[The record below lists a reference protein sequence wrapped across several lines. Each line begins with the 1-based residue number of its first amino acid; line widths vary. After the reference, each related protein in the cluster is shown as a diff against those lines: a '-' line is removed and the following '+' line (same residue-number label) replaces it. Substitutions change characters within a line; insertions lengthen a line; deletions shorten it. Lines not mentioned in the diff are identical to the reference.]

1 MVGAA
6 VAGGVL
12 AATLVG
18 LGEAG
23 LIAFERGLGFDG
35 GLLFFALLFYGGA
48 GLAAGVGAG
57 VGLALLGTVTGIRM
71 AGAPAFALSGASI
84 FSVLATIIG
93 RFRVFRD
100 VFHETFEGQALSP
113 MAFQLAS
120 LGVAIVL
127 IVVGFFALRAVA
139 RQQPWLA
146 SPVAMVGLLVLGIGG
161 SWAAMTA
168 ASDRSAAIRP
178 VSGSAPSGPNVI
190 LLMVDTLRADHLSCY
205 GYSKS
210 ATPAID
216 RLAAEGTRFGRAY
229 SQASWTRPSVAT
241 ILTSLYPSSHQA
253 VHKSDVLPDDVVTLP
268 EVMQAAGYRTIGFP
282 NNINV
287 APLFNFQQGFDEY
300 HFLEPAFF
308 FGATEEAAQL
318 TVYNQ
323 LRVLRERYLSEVKH
337 VENYYQPAEVVNE
350 RALSWIEANGE
361 RPFFMFLHYMEPHDP
376 YFNHPYDGQGFARVA
391 NPNPDASV
399 ADTYRAA
406 YDGEI
411 RHLDVQI
418 GALLEALRSR
428 GLYDRTMIVLTADHG
443 EEFHE
448 HGGWWHGLTL
458 YEEQIAVPLL
468 VKPAAGSAAAG
479 AVNNALVS
487 SLDIAPT
494 ILQGAGVP
502 VPESMQGGVLTLA
515 AGTTGPRDHVFSE
528 QDLEG
533 NRVRAYRKGAL
544 KLIEAN
550 ASNPRGLP
558 ERALFEMTSDAGE
571 QQDLAASRGGDVEAL
586 SADLGAVEAHAV
598 SSAVE
603 AAETAIDGATRERL
617 RALGYVAE

>member
-57 VGLALLGTVTGIRM
+57 IGLGMLAAITGVRL
-71 AGAPAFALSGASI
+71 AGAPAFAISGATI
-84 FSVLATIIG
+84 FAALATIIG

-100 VFHETFEGQALSP
+100 VFHESFEGQALSP

-146 SPVAMVGLLVLGIGG
+146 SPVAMIGLLVLGIGG

-168 ASDRSAAIRP
+168 AGDRGATIRP
-178 VSGSAPSGPNVI
+178 VSGSAPTGPSVI

-205 GYSKS
+205 GYGKS

-216 RLAAEGTRFGRAY
+216 RLAADGTRFGRAY
-229 SQASWTRPSVAT
+229 AQASWTRPSVAT

-268 EVMQAAGYRTIGFP
+268 EVMQAAGYRTVGFP

-323 LRVLRERYLSEVKH
+323 LRVLRERYLSDVKH

-391 NPNPDASV
+391 NPNPDGSV

-411 RHLDVQI
+411 RHLDEQI

-428 GLYDRTMIVLTADHG
+428 GIYDRTMIVLTADHG

-468 VKPAAGSAAAG
+468 VKPVAGDAVAG

-487 SLDIAPT
+487 SLDVAPT
-494 ILQGAGVP
+494 ILQGAGIQ
-502 VPESMQGGVLTLA
+502 VPETMQGGPLTLA
-515 AGTTGPRDHVFSE
+515 AGTMGPRDHVFSE

-533 NRVRAYRKGAL
+533 NRIRAYRKGEL

-558 ERALFEMTSDAGE
+558 EQALFELTDDADE
-571 QQDLAASRGGDVEAL
+571 QQDLLASRAADAQTL
-586 SADLGAVEAHAV
+586 SDDLGAVEAHAV
-598 SSAVE
+598 ASAVE